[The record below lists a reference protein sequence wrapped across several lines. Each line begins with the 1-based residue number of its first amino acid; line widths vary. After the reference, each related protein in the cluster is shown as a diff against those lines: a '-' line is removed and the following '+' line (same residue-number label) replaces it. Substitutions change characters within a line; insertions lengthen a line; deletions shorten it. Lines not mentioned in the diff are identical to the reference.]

1 MKKLNFYNLILV
13 VLMGL
18 FVCCTTEIDNTDNN
32 KNQEPEKKSY
42 MVSISNVDQFSGCTF
57 EYTFY
62 VDGEKT
68 TEKKTADSSFIFETT
83 SEEKVTVDIVAK
95 DSNGEIKGSRYGRTC
110 YTKTDITLEI
120 TSVTE
125 KVTLKDISVLH
136 SQAYVYEGKTV
147 NLTVKAKYSDDTEK
161 DVTSSA
167 FYTSNDSTILTVD
180 ESGVITGVAKGTC
193 SIKIT
198 YTEEGVT
205 KEKSVNF
212 EVLAEGDPTPV
223 KTLKSIALSRDN
235 LILAV
240 GGNASLNV
248 TAYYDDGSSIDVTSK
263 AQYTSEKIDIS
274 SVDGNGVI
282 TGISGGTT
290 TILVS
295 YEEDGVK
302 LSGTC
307 AVTVKSL
314 SSIAFDKTAKTIAV
328 GSHSEIIL
336 TATYSDGSTKAI
348 ANDAIF
354 ESDNNSIVSIS
365 DGMFE
370 AKAAGKAKIKASY
383 TDSGVTMTAEIAIT
397 VTMDKVVSSLALS
410 VDGTKVTY
418 TLKATASYS
427 DGSTVDVTDKT
438 IYTIVTGSDIAA
450 LSSNVLTASKNGTV
464 TISATY
470 KDGSESV
477 SCQKEVNVQTDNVVL
492 SDIALNL
499 SETSIEVG
507 KTASVTV
514 NASYSDGTTKDVTAE
529 AKVEISGTAATL
541 SGTTVTG
548 ASAGKATVTAT
559 YDGKT
564 ASASIT
570 VKQAI
575 NGYRVHFYG
584 ASWSSYNLYYYSA
597 TLEKTEGAEWP
608 GKAMS
613 KSADGNTHYIDLTES
628 WVAGGDTLCI
638 FTESSSSS
646 NRYPVG
652 DSTPGIALPSGTNE
666 AWFNFA
672 TKEFETAN
680 PFSTDPTVGLSPSG
694 NVQFSGAKQSVKL
707 TAANCTSAKYTTD
720 GSDPKS
726 SGTAYTDGETISVGE
741 SLSIGQS
748 VTVKVWGTDGSLEST
763 ASATF
768 TKVDKPATPT
778 RLGAYYTSSATAF
791 SIWSPDSSNVTVT
804 VTPKDGTAKEYT
816 CTAGFKVDGGY
827 PDTANIYGVSVS
839 GDLHLA
845 EYQFKINGKAVRDPY
860 GKMVKYSKTDYP
872 QDENVICD
880 NTNFYT
886 GGPVGSSW
894 AGSSVNIVVDAENI
908 LPTDGSWAT
917 RPALASRTDAIVYEV
932 HVQDFTSSS
941 TWNGTEAN
949 RGKFPGMVENG
960 TTYTSGSTTVKTGLD
975 HLKELGV
982 THVQIMPMYDFAT
995 KYVNSTG
1002 EYYNWGYD
1010 PVNYNVP
1017 EDRYSTCPGD
1027 YVKRIREVKDMINEF
1042 HKNGIRVI
1050 MDVVYNHTFAT
1061 EMFKNISTKYY
1072 TTNDLSGCGNSIDVS
1087 NAMVSRMVRDSL
1099 EYWAEVYDIDG
1110 FRFDLMAIF
1119 TKDALYDWGTYLNTT
1134 NAETSGRNLLL
1145 QGEPWQCNNNSS
1157 SSYGY
1162 ASAISSLANAHIGC
1176 FAGKFRETMKGS
1188 SDDGEKLGYIFSG
1201 RTDKDGDSTLWNT
1214 TVGIR
1219 GSGTGLGSDNE
1230 GVWTRYFTSNPE
1242 QAVNYLM
1249 AHDNLCFYDKIAA
1262 AGSSYTSYADA
1273 IIKFGHGILLVSQG
1287 IPFIHAGDEFLRT
1300 KAVGT
1305 FASEAHNSYMW
1316 GIAMNQIDWS
1326 YKAKYIDCF
1335 NYHKDMIEF
1344 RKNNDGLRYRNGV
1357 GSTEISGN
1365 VIYYNIQN
1373 SSSSP
1378 KNASKMLTVVI
1389 NPGSNITVS
1398 GKGTQVMN
1406 KTGAVS
1412 SSSTTCEGT
1421 GVTIFAK

>member
-1 MKKLNFYNLILV
+1 
-13 VLMGL
+13 
-18 FVCCTTEIDNTDNN
+18 
-32 KNQEPEKKSY
+32 
-42 MVSISNVDQFSGCTF
+42 
-57 EYTFY
+57 
-62 VDGEKT
+62 
-68 TEKKTADSSFIFETT
+68 
-83 SEEKVTVDIVAK
+83 
-95 DSNGEIKGSRYGRTC
+95 
-110 YTKTDITLEI
+110 
-120 TSVTE
+120 
-125 KVTLKDISVLH
+125 

-198 YTEEGVT
+198 YTEDGVT

-354 ESDNNSIVSIS
+354 ESDNNSFVSIS

-370 AKAAGKAKIKASY
+370 AKAAGTAKIKASY
-383 TDSGVTMTAEIAIT
+383 TDSGVTKTAEIAIT

-470 KDGSESV
+470 KDGGESV

-514 NASYSDGTTKDVTAE
+514 NASYSDGTTKDVTSE

-541 SGTTVTG
+541 SGTIVTG

-584 ASWSSYNLYYYSA
+584 ASWSTYKIYYYNSS
-597 TLEKTEGAEWP
+597 EEVVSVWDSMP
-608 GKAMS
+608 SM
-613 KSADGNTHYIDLTES
+613 KSEADGHFYDLTES
-628 WVAGGDTLCI
+628 WVAAGKTMVIFYGGDNN
-638 FTESSSSS
+638 
-646 NRYPVG
+646 NRYPADQMDGV
-652 DSTPGIALPSGTNE
+652 TLPTGVNE

-707 TAANCTSAKYTTD
+707 TAANCSSAKYTTD
-720 GSDPKS
+720 GSDPKT
-726 SGTAYTDGETISVGE
+726 SGTAYTDGQTISVGE

-804 VTPKDGTAKEYT
+804 VTPKGGTAKEYT
-816 CTAGFKVDGGY
+816 CTAGFKVDGDY
-827 PDTANIYGVSVS
+827 PDSSNIYGVSVS

-860 GKMVKYSKTDYP
+860 GVMVKYENDDAKTNIIKQSYP
-872 QDENVICD
+872 ESNCTV
-880 NTNFYT
+880 TSY
-886 GGPVGSSW
+886 
-894 AGSSVNIVVDAENI
+894 AGSSVNIVIDLERI
-908 LPTDGSWAT
+908 SPTSGSWAS
-917 RPALASRTDAIVYEV
+917 RPALENRAKSVVYEI
-932 HVQDFTSSS
+932 HVGDFTSHSS
-941 TWNGTEAN
+941 WGGSAAN
-949 RGKFPGMVENG
+949 AGKFAGMVETG
-960 TTYTSGSTTVKTGLD
+960 TKYSGVSTGID

-982 THVQIMPMYDFAT
+982 THVQILPFYDFAT
-995 KYVNSTG
+995 KYNETIG

-1017 EDRYSTCPGD
+1017 EERYSLTPSD
-1027 YVKRIREVKDMINEF
+1027 YENRIREVKDMVDIL
-1042 HKNGIRVI
+1042 HQNGIRVI
-1050 MDVVYNHTFAT
+1050 MDVVYNHTFDG
-1061 EMFKNISTKYY
+1061 EMFKNISNKYY
-1072 TTNDLSGCGNSIDVS
+1072 TTKDLSGCGNSVDVTNS
-1087 NAMVSRMVRDSL
+1087 MVSRMVRDSL
-1099 EYWAEVYDIDG
+1099 EYWLETYNLDG
-1110 FRFDLMAIF
+1110 FRFDLMGIF
-1119 TKDALYDWGTYLNTT
+1119 SN
-1134 NAETSGRNLLL
+1134 
-1145 QGEPWQCNNNSS
+1145 
-1157 SSYGY
+1157 
-1162 ASAISSLANAHIGC
+1162 SAI
-1176 FAGKFRETMKGS
+1176 
-1188 SDDGEKLGYIFSG
+1188 GE
-1201 RTDKDGDSTLWNT
+1201 
-1214 TVGIR
+1214 
-1219 GSGTGLGSDNE
+1219 
-1230 GVWTRYFTSNPE
+1230 
-1242 QAVNYLM
+1242 
-1249 AHDNLCFYDKIAA
+1249 
-1262 AGSSYTSYADA
+1262 
-1273 IIKFGHGILLVSQG
+1273 
-1287 IPFIHAGDEFLRT
+1287 
-1300 KAVGT
+1300 
-1305 FASEAHNSYMW
+1305 
-1316 GIAMNQIDWS
+1316 
-1326 YKAKYIDCF
+1326 
-1335 NYHKDMIEF
+1335 
-1344 RKNNDGLRYRNGV
+1344 
-1357 GSTEISGN
+1357 
-1365 VIYYNIQN
+1365 
-1373 SSSSP
+1373 
-1378 KNASKMLTVVI
+1378 
-1389 NPGSNITVS
+1389 
-1398 GKGTQVMN
+1398 
-1406 KTGAVS
+1406 
-1412 SSSTTCEGT
+1412 
-1421 GVTIFAK
+1421 

>member
-62 VDGEKT
+62 VDGEKA

-180 ESGVITGVAKGTC
+180 ESGIITGVAKGTC

-223 KTLKSIALSRDN
+223 KTLKSIDLSRDN

-240 GGNASLNV
+240 GENASLNV

-302 LSGTC
+302 LSDTC

-336 TATYSDGSTKAI
+336 TARYSDGSTKAI

-370 AKAAGKAKIKASY
+370 AKAAGTAKITASY
-383 TDSGVTMTAEIAIT
+383 TDSGVTKTAEIAIN

-559 YDGKT
+559 YEGKT

-584 ASWSSYNLYYYSA
+584 ASWSSYNLYYYSSDESN
-597 TLEKTEGAEWP
+597 TGPKWP

-613 KSADGNTHYIDLTES
+613 KSADGNTYYIDLTDS
-628 WVAGGDTLCI
+628 WVSAGGALCI
-638 FTESSSSS
+638 FVESESSS
-646 NRYPVG
+646 NRYPA
-652 DSTPGIALPSGTNE
+652 DMQPGVTLPTGVNE

-720 GSDPKS
+720 GSDPKT
-726 SGTAYTDGETISVGE
+726 SGTAYTDGQTISVGE

-804 VTPKDGTAKEYT
+804 VTPKGGTAKEYT
-816 CTAGFKVDGGY
+816 CTAGFKVDGDY
-827 PDTANIYGVSVS
+827 PDSSNIYGVSVS

-860 GKMVKYSKTDYP
+860 GVMVKYENDDAKTNIIKQSYP
-872 QDENVICD
+872 ESNCTV
-880 NTNFYT
+880 TSY
-886 GGPVGSSW
+886 
-894 AGSSVNIVVDAENI
+894 AGSSVNIVIDLERI
-908 LPTDGSWAT
+908 SPTSGSWAS
-917 RPALASRTDAIVYEV
+917 RPALENRAKSVVYEI
-932 HVQDFTSSS
+932 HVGDFTSHSS
-941 TWNGTEAN
+941 WGGSAAN
-949 RGKFPGMVENG
+949 AGKFAGMVETG
-960 TTYTSGSTTVKTGLD
+960 TKYSGVSTGID

-982 THVQIMPMYDFAT
+982 THVQILPFYDFAT
-995 KYVNSTG
+995 KYNETIG

-1017 EDRYSTCPGD
+1017 EERYSLTPSD
-1027 YVKRIREVKDMINEF
+1027 YENRIREVKDMVDIL
-1042 HKNGIRVI
+1042 HQNGIRVI
-1050 MDVVYNHTFAT
+1050 MDVVYNHTFDG
-1061 EMFKNISTKYY
+1061 EMFKNISNKYY
-1072 TTNDLSGCGNSIDVS
+1072 TTKDLSGCGNSVDVTNS
-1087 NAMVSRMVRDSL
+1087 MVSRMVRDSL
-1099 EYWAEVYDIDG
+1099 EYWLETYNLDG
-1110 FRFDLMAIF
+1110 FRFDLMGIFSNSAIGE
-1119 TKDALYDWGTYLNTT
+1119 WGQYLNQKYSDRT
-1134 NAETSGRNLLL
+1134 LLL
-1145 QGEPWQCNNNSS
+1145 YGEPYQANNTNNT
-1157 SSYGY
+1157 SYAY
-1162 ASAISSLANAHIGC
+1162 ASSIPGLDYAKVGGFAH
-1176 FAGKFRETMKGS
+1176 KYRETLKGG
-1188 SDDGEKLGYIFSG
+1188 SDDGIKGYIFNS
-1201 RTDKDGDSTLWNT
+1201 TQKDGDGTVWNVQ
-1214 TVGIR
+1214 VGLK
-1219 GSGTGLGSDNE
+1219 GSMTSIGSDTE
-1230 GVWTRYFTSNPE
+1230 GVWTRYFTNGAY
-1242 QAVNYLM
+1242 QAINYLA
-1249 AHDNLCFYDKIAA
+1249 AHDNLCLYDKIVRS
-1262 AGSSYTSYADA
+1262 GITSGNSVYQQG
-1273 IIKFGHGILLVSQG
+1273 IVKFGHGIVTLSQG
-1287 IPFIHAGDEFLRT
+1287 VGFIHGGDDFLRT
-1300 KAVGT
+1300 KSGDKW
-1305 FASEAHNSYMW
+1305 SEFMIDTRTAKENSYMF
-1316 GIAMNQIDWS
+1316 GQGMNKIDWS
-1326 YKAKYIDCF
+1326 LKSKYNDVF
-1335 NYHKDMIEF
+1335 KYHKDLIEF
-1344 RKNNDGLRYRNGV
+1344 KKKHDGFWNGSATTRAE
-1357 GSTEISGN
+1357 GM
-1365 VIYYNIQN
+1365 VIYYTVKDSNG
-1373 SSSSP
+1373 
-1378 KNASKMLTVVI
+1378 KTLTCVI
-1389 NPGSNITVS
+1389 NPGNNVNYS
-1398 GKGTQVMN
+1398 GGGNQVFNAKGII
-1406 KTGAVS
+1406 
-1412 SSSTTCEGT
+1412 SSTDSDYTSKVCQGT
-1421 GVTIFAK
+1421 AITIFEQ